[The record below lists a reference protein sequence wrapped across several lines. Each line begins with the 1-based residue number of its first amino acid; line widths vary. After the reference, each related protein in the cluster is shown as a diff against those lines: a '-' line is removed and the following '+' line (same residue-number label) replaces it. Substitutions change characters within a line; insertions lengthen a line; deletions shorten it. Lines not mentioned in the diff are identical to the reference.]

1 MKLFNFK
8 KFYTQIRDLI
18 FPPYVMSEDEQR
30 IYNTI
35 ENTLSFEE
43 TESRIAPISD
53 EYLIFN
59 KDLEMIIV
67 VQRGMIVIANH
78 NYFMST
84 FCNDNFQTI
93 LDTMILDKI
102 EIARGKLKQEMLKNK
117 INLLEKIENQTRE
130 AIENQTREAIK
141 NSAKQ

>member
-8 KFYTQIRDLI
+8 KFYTEIRNSI

-78 NYFMST
+78 DYFMST
-84 FCNDNFQTI
+84 SCNGNFQTI
-93 LDTMILDKI
+93 LDTMIMDKI

-130 AIENQTREAIK
+130 AIK